1 MLYINFSHLLQF
13 PSYTSIYDANAA
25 SFVAWQNNCAP
36 ENWIKDI
43 EIKYPVYKIALKNI
57 FHYVTKT
64 LPDIQ
69 CKYMQ
74 IPTVFKSFHLNTRH
88 YFLVNIMQPIW
99 QNQKSERKQNPT
111 FKLNMCK
118 KKKKKKKCI
127 KLQLIQSLFSL
138 LNDSNNFQT

>member
-1 MLYINFSHLLQF
+1 MPQMQHLLWLDKITAQLK
-13 PSYTSIYDANAA
+13 T
-25 SFVAWQNNCAP
+25 
-36 ENWIKDI
+36 EGEKKI
-43 EIKYPVYKIALKNI
+43 EIKYPVNKIALKNI
-57 FHYVTKT
+57 LNSVTKT

-99 QNQKSERKQNPT
+99 QNKKSERKQNPT

-118 KKKKKKKCI
+118 KKKKNG
-127 KLQLIQSLFSL
+127 LNFSL
-138 LNDSNNFQT
+138 YNLSHY